1 MNIEIIFT
9 KSKMVR
15 AKYWEILTKSY
26 LTKIFKSSATNWC
39 ISSQNEA
46 SLHVNV
52 SFKLKNHFQGQYL
65 FAISRWKIKINNV
78 KVSRNYPP
86 YYPKKLMP
94 PYQDLIFCTMD
105 NITRQNIKSAVA
117 VTLEA

>member
-1 MNIEIIFT
+1 
-9 KSKMVR
+9 MVR

-26 LTKIFKSSATNWC
+26 LTKIFKSSATNWY

-46 SLHVNV
+46 SLHDNV
-52 SFKLKNHFQGQYL
+52 PFKMKNHFQRQYL

-86 YYPKKLMP
+86 YYPKKVTPL
-94 PYQDLIFCTMD
+94 YQDLYFCTMD
-105 NITRQNIKSAVA
+105 NITRYDIESEVI
-117 VTLEA
+117 VTVEV

>member
-1 MNIEIIFT
+1 
-9 KSKMVR
+9 MVR

-26 LTKIFKSSATNWC
+26 LTKIFKSSATNWY

-46 SLHVNV
+46 SLHDNV

-86 YYPKKLMP
+86 YYPKKLRP
-94 PYQDLIFCTMD
+94 QTRTYIFAQWT
-105 NITRQNIKSAVA
+105 ILQHKTLKVKSQSQ
-117 VTLEA
+117 